1 MNRSTALP
9 APLARAHAWAHRQ
22 PWLRRFTLMNRLLLA
37 MAFLPTGLVKFLGQR
52 FTILPVENPIGF
64 FFEAMYRTGPYWN
77 FIGGMQ
83 VLAALL
89 LLIPATASIG
99 AVLFLPI
106 GLSIFLV
113 TFGVGFGNTVFVTG
127 GMLLAVI
134 YLLCWDADR
143 LWAAAESLI
152 GKRSTS
158 GLLDQMHIVE
168 KAGWITGGLAGM
180 GLFLGTRGFMPRS
193 VFQELF
199 WLGVASAGLVVLG
212 WILGAVR
219 GRPMV
224 ATTGPKTAP

>member
-1 MNRSTALP
+1 MNRSHELP

-106 GLSIFLV
+106 GVSIFLV
-113 TFGVGFGNTVFVTG
+113 TLGVGFGNTVFVTG
-127 GMLLAVI
+127 GMLLAVV

-143 LWAAAESLI
+143 LWSAARLLL

-158 GLLDQMHIVE
+158 GLLSDMHLVE
-168 KAGWITGGLAGM
+168 KTGWILGGMSGM
-180 GLFLGTRGFMPRS
+180 GLFLGTRGFTPRGL
-193 VFQELF
+193 FQELF
-199 WLGVASAGLVVLG
+199 WLGVASAALVVLG

-219 GRPMV
+219 GGPVV
-224 ATTGPKTAP
+224 ATAGPEAAP